1 MPGGTRAQLGNE
13 LFAQVLYLPTAA
25 YPIVAANGTTTN
37 TVAVAG
43 VLPGDVVG
51 WNMQAPPAHLVLDNA
66 YVSAVGVITFLWSS
80 DSAGITPGGT
90 VALLLEVS
98 RPENASLGL
107 ASLPGSIQ

>member
-13 LFAQVLYLPTAA
+13 LFSQDLYLPAAA
-25 YPIVAANGTTTN
+25 YPIVAANGTTDS

-43 VLPGDVVG
+43 VLPGDTIG
-51 WNMQAPPAHLVLDNA
+51 WNMQAPPLHLVLDNA
-66 YVSAVGVITFLWSS
+66 YVSAPGVITFRWSS

-90 VALLLEVS
+90 VAMLLQIA

-107 ASLPGSIQ
+107 SALPSSIQ